1 LNGSTSGDN
10 QSDGTANFMSE
21 LREGFC
27 RFRREHFIYG
37 HTPAIQPLKHS
48 ELAGTETKNLSVDF
62 WNGRRFL
69 IGVD

>member
-1 LNGSTSGDN
+1 
-10 QSDGTANFMSE
+10 MSE